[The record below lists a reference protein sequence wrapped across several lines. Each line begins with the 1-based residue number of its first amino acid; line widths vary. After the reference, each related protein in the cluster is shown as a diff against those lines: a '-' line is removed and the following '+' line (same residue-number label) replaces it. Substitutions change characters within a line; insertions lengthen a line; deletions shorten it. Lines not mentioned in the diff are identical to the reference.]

1 MNRIIIDTETANGLE
16 QPLPY
21 DLGYIIFDDETGEVL
36 VERSFVIYEIFS
48 DKELMAGAYYAE
60 KIPQYW
66 DDIKIG
72 NRRLMRIC
80 NIRRII
86 CRDLRK
92 HNVKLIGAYNM
103 GFDRRAVKNDI
114 RFITASYLR
123 WFFPYDMEYFDIW
136 TMACTSILQTEDYI
150 QFALTNGLVSAKGN
164 ILTSAEAVYKYL
176 RQDINFTESH
186 TGLEDVRIEKD
197 IYFAVKRSGM
207 DYKDNI
213 SPNCWMKVKKYYRL
227 YREALEEALSEGE

>member
-1 MNRIIIDTETANGLE
+1 MNRMIIDTETANGLE

-21 DLGYIIFDDETGEVL
+21 DLGYIIFDDETGEHL
-36 VERSFVIYEIFS
+36 IERSFVIAEIFL
-48 DKELMAGAYYAE
+48 DKKLMAGAYYAE
-60 KIPQYW
+60 KVPQYW
-66 DDIKIG
+66 DDIQAGKRI
-72 NRRLMRIC
+72 MKKIC

-86 CRDLRK
+86 CEDIK
-92 HNVKLIGAYNM
+92 QYGVTEIGGYNM
-103 GFDRRAVKNDI
+103 GFDSRAVKNDI

-123 WFFPYDMEYFDIW
+123 WFFPYGIEVFDIW
-136 TMACTSILQTEDYI
+136 TMACTSILQTDEYI
-150 QFALTNGLVSAKGN
+150 RFALENGLVSEKGN

-176 RQDINFTESH
+176 IQNADFSENH

-213 SPNCWMKVKKYYRL
+213 SPNCWMKVKKYYKL
-227 YREALEEALSEGE
+227 YREALAEALGE